1 MGYPKEKRNR
11 LFTKIFRKKGQNT
24 NANGILLWVNDM
36 AKKVTYDVKG
46 VQLTAKEKGVYDKVM
61 ELGTVNY
68 NEIAEACGLTPK
80 AACATLARLERTHGL
95 LRKNEPVR
103 TVTYEVAE

>member
-1 MGYPKEKRNR
+1 M
-11 LFTKIFRKKGQNT
+11 KI
-24 NANGILLWVNDM
+24 M

>member
-1 MGYPKEKRNR
+1 
-11 LFTKIFRKKGQNT
+11 
-24 NANGILLWVNDM
+24 M

-46 VQLTAKEKGVYDKVM
+46 VQLTAKEKG
-61 ELGTVNY
+61 VNY

-103 TVTYEVAE
+103 TVTYQIAE